1 MLFEL
6 ELEKKVLND
15 QQIQYTVKPKST
27 LLKEY
32 MSSHQIVDINSD
44 NTELEIAFINE
55 QTPLL
60 FIILNE
66 MDNIPES
73 IKNQF
78 TL

>member
-1 MLFEL
+1 MIFEL
-6 ELEKKVLND
+6 ELEKKILND
-15 QQIQYTVKPKST
+15 TQLQYTVKPKST

-32 MSSHQIVDINSD
+32 MSSHKIVDINSD
-44 NTELEIAFINE
+44 SVELETAFINE

>member
-6 ELEKKVLND
+6 ELEKKILND
-15 QQIQYTVKPKST
+15 TQIQYTLKPKST

-32 MSSHQIVDINSD
+32 MSSHQVVEIVNDSV
-44 NTELEIAFINE
+44 ELETAFINE